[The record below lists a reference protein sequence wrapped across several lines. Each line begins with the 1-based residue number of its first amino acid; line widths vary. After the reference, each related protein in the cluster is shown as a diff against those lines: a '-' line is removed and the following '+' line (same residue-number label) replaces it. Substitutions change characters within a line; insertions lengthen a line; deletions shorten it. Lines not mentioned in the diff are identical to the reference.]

1 MCTWDMVAGKTLSA
15 REKNEQA
22 THTRSVLSLSMFWYL
37 YHFLPHPYY
46 VFHSI
51 LFFFLSLSC
60 IIWYFSFT
68 SFFCNFCKVS
78 TLCFLFFVSLQI
90 LNSFISGLTLDSCS
104 CDCYNKVEILQPS
117 VGFSWNYTAADNLIL
132 FCITYADKA
141 GKTTKSQYG
150 IR

>member
-1 MCTWDMVAGKTLSA
+1 MNKQLIPEVCFPSQCSDTCIIFCLILT
-15 REKNEQA
+15 
-22 THTRSVLSLSMFWYL
+22 MF
-37 YHFLPHPYY
+37 
-46 VFHSI
+46 SI
-51 LFFFLSLSC
+51 LSCFFFLSLSC

-90 LNSFISGLTLDSCS
+90 LNLFISGLTLDSCS